1 MKHELHPGFSATIE
15 GDGAALVRPLWPSI
29 MNGIASGIAELRD
42 NYTNGKGTGDVWS
55 QIVEPTI
62 IPTGPRGLELVCT
75 FTWQGADDP
84 HVITLMVV
92 DGELI
97 GYTADG

>member
-1 MKHELHPGFSATIE
+1 VKHELHPGFTATIE
-15 GDGAALVRPLWPSI
+15 GDGVALVRALWPSI
-29 MNGIASGIAELRD
+29 VDEIAHAVAELRD
-42 NYTNGKGTGDVWS
+42 NYTDGHGSGDLWS
-55 QIVEPTI
+55 QVVDPTI

-75 FTWQGADDP
+75 FTWQNAADP

-92 DGELI
+92 DGEVV